1 MTITKPQI
9 IKIKTVLR
17 KLGLDS
23 EMMALTYSEE
33 RTERI
38 SLLTFKEASA
48 LIKKLGD
55 ANNENIGGIAKYVM
69 PRKIISM
76 AHELGWQLP
85 NPENPAKPKADMK
98 RINGW
103 CVNYGFLHKKLN
115 DYTKDELV
123 PLVTQFENM
132 YLKELKKV

>member
-1 MTITKPQI
+1 MITKPQI

-23 EMMALTYSEE
+23 EMMALTFSDE

-48 LIKKLGD
+48 MIKKLAE
-55 ANNENIGGIAKYVM
+55 ANNENVGGLAKIVM

-85 NPENPAKPKADMK
+85 NLENPAKPKADMK